1 MKQTRRCRSSDFHR
15 TVHCI
20 HMFPR
25 GSSMTW
31 CVGVQLDISR
41 YWQLDMHMGPPVDA
55 MVDAQFCDFR
65 PSLEQTR
72 HINDALAPTGRRT
85 STDRAGLARSYSHT
99 RRLRSLSS
107 RNGVEA
113 SPSSLAASVR
123 ARHSHTWR
131 CDPRRPTSHHPVYP
145 KSHQTPSIPR
155 PTSQGARA
163 DHARSGLDRVK
174 DSVGTCE

>member
-65 PSLEQTR
+65 PRSEAEIRWRTR
-72 HINDALAPTGRRT
+72 TARKEVWEFE
-85 STDRAGLARSYSHT
+85 SSDRNGAQPFCCVARST
-99 RRLRSLSS
+99 LLCRSKHLLCSS
-107 RNGVEA
+107 KR
-113 SPSSLAASVR
+113 AAS
-123 ARHSHTWR
+123 ARPMPYILVDPDRRQHVLATHGHSHHRSTFLRRR
-131 CDPRRPTSHHPVYP
+131 CCPPTCQRHRHLP
-145 KSHQTPSIPR
+145 QLR
-155 PTSQGARA
+155 Q
-163 DHARSGLDRVK
+163 
-174 DSVGTCE
+174 